1 MNTVDARGSR
11 LVFATLAGTTLAVL
25 GMIAAFALQAHS
37 GRSVALAVLMVASI
51 AAAFVGAIGGL
62 LLANWRRNVMWML
75 ALAVSMT
82 AMLALFAGA
91 VVSFG
96 MN

>member
-1 MNTVDARGSR
+1 
-11 LVFATLAGTTLAVL
+11 
-25 GMIAAFALQAHS
+25 
-37 GRSVALAVLMVASI
+37 
-51 AAAFVGAIGGL
+51 
-62 LLANWRRNVMWML
+62 VMWML